1 MSYVLDMPYAY
12 GGPLAAATFRS
23 QLTDFVVIEN
33 LGLQPEGEGE
43 HHYLHLEK
51 RGVNTDWVAQKIA
64 RVAGVKSQDVGF
76 CGLKDRHAVASQ
88 WFSVYLPKGPAPDW
102 TALDDDAIK
111 VMAVTAGKRKL
122 RRGQH
127 HGNRFIITLRDI
139 ENSIGEQLHQRLQIL
154 AQGVPNYFGEQRFGR
169 DGGNLIS
176 AARWLEQGA
185 PLNKMRDKGM
195 IMSAARSHIF
205 NLVLAERVKRGNW
218 REVLAGDVNTTTATG
233 PLWGRGR
240 NLVAMDTLALEEQA
254 LAGHSQWLAG
264 LEHCGLMQERRHLVL
279 APQDMRWVL
288 DQQNLILEFALA
300 PGEFATAVLRE
311 VFHLQNLSV
320 GPG

>member
-12 GGPLAAATFRS
+12 GGPLGSATFRS

-33 LGLQPEGEGE
+33 LGMQPEGEGE
-43 HHYLHLEK
+43 HHYLYLEK

-64 RVAGVKSQDVGF
+64 RVAGVKSSDIGF

-88 WFSVYLPKGPAPDW
+88 WFSIYLPKGPAPDW
-102 TALDDDAIK
+102 TVLQDEAIK
-111 VMAVTAGKRKL
+111 LIEVTAGKRKL

-127 HGNRFIITLRDI
+127 KSNRFIITLRDI
-139 ENSIGEQLHQRLQIL
+139 NNVAGEELQGRLQTMVD
-154 AQGVPNYFGEQRFGR
+154 GVPNYFGEQRFGR
-169 DGGNLIS
+169 DGGNLVS

-195 IMSAARSHIF
+195 VMSAARSHIF
-205 NLVLAERVKRGNW
+205 NLVLAERVRRGNW
-218 REVLAGDVNTTTATG
+218 REALPGDVNSAATG

-240 NLVAMDTLALEEQA
+240 NPVSADTLAQEEHA
-254 LAGHSQWLAG
+254 LADHRQWLAG
-264 LEHCGLMQERRHLVL
+264 LEHCGLMQERRSLRLV
-279 APQDMRWVL
+279 PQEMRWTME
-288 DQQNLILEFALA
+288 QQNLILEFALA

-311 VFHLQNLSV
+311 IFHLQNVSV
-320 GPG
+320 